1 MTLTAQQIVEMIFQ
15 FLAGLGVFLFGVR
28 TLSDNMEK
36 LANRRLK
43 ALFRKT
49 AGSKLIGVGI
59 GAAATAL
66 VQSSGITTV
75 MVVGFV
81 NAGIMTLTQA
91 AAVIMGANIGTTIT
105 VQIVALQGFGIET
118 YAIALSLVGIVMDM
132 VCKNKKLKALGF
144 ALTGLGLIFVGL
156 GFMKD
161 SMKSIAG
168 LQIVKD
174 ILSSVNNPFLLLFV
188 GIVLTAIVQSST
200 AINTIIV
207 SMVAAGLT
215 IGSGGN
221 SVLYLIMG
229 SNIGTC
235 VTSLLSSVGAS
246 KDAKCASL
254 IHLLFN
260 VFGTVIFFVMLVCWP
275 TFMSDTL
282 EVWFKSPT
290 TQIAMFHTIF
300 NTVSTIIFLPF
311 TKYLV
316 KLAEFLIGKG
326 KNEGEQS
333 YIDKRFLN
341 APTIAIEQSA
351 KECMRIGDLAMA
363 SLKEGLDTFLEKNPE
378 KIEKISEKSAEV
390 YDLSKKLT
398 DYLITISSSDLTL
411 NDEKR
416 VAIIHNN
423 NSDIA
428 RVAEI
433 ADNFIKYTNRVVND
447 EITFSPGVED
457 SLKEM
462 FGVLEE
468 LYEVA
473 KQARLTKD
481 RSLLPAV
488 DAKEEQLDNLRRAL
502 VAAHIK
508 RLGKGECR
516 ADSSGVYI
524 NLVSN
529 LERAG
534 DHLSFIA
541 HSIEE
546 VEYA

>member
-300 NTVSTIIFLPF
+300 NTISTIIFLPF

>member
-1 MTLTAQQIVEMIFQ
+1 
-15 FLAGLGVFLFGVR
+15 
-28 TLSDNMEK
+28 
-36 LANRRLK
+36 
-43 ALFRKT
+43 
-49 AGSKLIGVGI
+49 
-59 GAAATAL
+59 
-66 VQSSGITTV
+66 
-75 MVVGFV
+75 
-81 NAGIMTLTQA
+81 
-91 AAVIMGANIGTTIT
+91 
-105 VQIVALQGFGIET
+105 
-118 YAIALSLVGIVMDM
+118 
-132 VCKNKKLKALGF
+132 
-144 ALTGLGLIFVGL
+144 
-156 GFMKD
+156 
-161 SMKSIAG
+161 
-168 LQIVKD
+168 
-174 ILSSVNNPFLLLFV
+174 
-188 GIVLTAIVQSST
+188 
-200 AINTIIV
+200 
-207 SMVAAGLT
+207 
-215 IGSGGN
+215 
-221 SVLYLIMG
+221 
-229 SNIGTC
+229 
-235 VTSLLSSVGAS
+235 
-246 KDAKCASL
+246 
-254 IHLLFN
+254 
-260 VFGTVIFFVMLVCWP
+260 
-275 TFMSDTL
+275 
-282 EVWFKSPT
+282 
-290 TQIAMFHTIF
+290 MFHTIF

-316 KLAEFLIGKG
+316 KLAEFLVGKG

>member
-260 VFGTVIFFVMLVCWP
+260 VFGTVIFFVMLVCWQ

>member
-1 MTLTAQQIVEMIFQ
+1 
-15 FLAGLGVFLFGVR
+15 
-28 TLSDNMEK
+28 
-36 LANRRLK
+36 
-43 ALFRKT
+43 
-49 AGSKLIGVGI
+49 
-59 GAAATAL
+59 
-66 VQSSGITTV
+66 
-75 MVVGFV
+75 
-81 NAGIMTLTQA
+81 
-91 AAVIMGANIGTTIT
+91 
-105 VQIVALQGFGIET
+105 
-118 YAIALSLVGIVMDM
+118 
-132 VCKNKKLKALGF
+132 
-144 ALTGLGLIFVGL
+144 
-156 GFMKD
+156 
-161 SMKSIAG
+161 MKSIAG

-524 NLVSN
+524 DLVSN

>member
-1 MTLTAQQIVEMIFQ
+1 MTLTAQQIIEMIFK

-59 GAAATAL
+59 GAASTAL

-81 NAGIMTLTQA
+81 NTGIMTLTQA

-132 VCKNKKLKALGF
+132 VCKNKKFKALGF

-156 GFMKD
+156 RFMKN
-161 SMKSIAG
+161 SMGVITD
-168 LQIVKD
+168 LPIVQD
-174 ILSSVNNPFLLLFV
+174 ILSSVSNPFLLLFV

-200 AINTIIV
+200 AINSIIV
-207 SMVAAGLT
+207 TMVSYHVV

-275 TFMSDTL
+275 TFMSDTF
-282 EVWFKSPT
+282 EVWFKSTT

-316 KLAEFLIGKG
+316 KLAEFLVGKG

>member
-1 MTLTAQQIVEMIFQ
+1 MTTQQIIEMIFK
-15 FLAGLGVFLFGVR
+15 FLAGLGVFLFGVK

-36 LANRRLK
+36 LANRKLK

-49 AGSKLIGVGI
+49 AGSKIIGVGI

-156 GFMKD
+156 GFMKE
-161 SMKSIAG
+161 SMKSIAE
-168 LQIVKD
+168 LQIVRD
-174 ILSSVNNPFLLLFV
+174 ILSSVDNPFLLLFV
-188 GIVLTAIVQSST
+188 GIVLTAVVQSST

-235 VTSLLSSVGAS
+235 VTSLLSSIGAS
-246 KDAKCASL
+246 KDAKAASL

-260 VFGTVIFFVMLVCWP
+260 VFGTLIFFIMLLCWQ
-275 TFMSDTL
+275 TFMEDTL
-282 EVWFKSPT
+282 ERWFISET

-300 NTVSTIIFLPF
+300 NTVSTLLFLPF
-311 TKYLV
+311 TTYLV
-316 KLAEFLIGKG
+316 KLAEFIIGKG
-326 KNEGEQS
+326 KNTVEQS

-341 APTIAIEQSA
+341 APTVAIEQSA

-363 SLKEGLDTFLEKNPE
+363 SLKEGLDIFLERNVE
-378 KIEKISEKSAEV
+378 KTEKISEKTAEV
-390 YDLSKKLT
+390 YELNKKLT

-416 VAIIHNN
+416 VSIIHNN
-423 NSDIA
+423 NSDVARIA
-428 RVAEI
+428 EL

-447 EITFSPGVED
+447 EIVFSNGVED

-468 LYEVA
+468 LYKTA
-473 KQARLTKD
+473 KQARLSKD
-481 RSLLPAV
+481 KTLLKTV
-488 DAKEEQLDNLRRAL
+488 DEKEDQLDNLRRAL

-508 RLGKGECR
+508 RLGKGECK